1 MNRRAVL
8 LLLIPLAVACGS
20 ARDPTDPSPPQP
32 QVTPA
37 PTTADSPS
45 NGAALG
51 ASGGQIAEA
60 VVLAS
65 GQMALSA
72 ADAFGEPGFH
82 EVLRAEAQLPAG
94 VGGLAGLRLVLKLR
108 DISRPSITCDSAHPL
123 SGCATVDW
131 SDFPGR
137 PGVPEGGAFVNRVT
151 LALTGGPHI
160 FYLSESGQ
168 LIDTPEP
175 YSPG

>member
-1 MNRRAVL
+1 ML
-8 LLLIPLAVACGS
+8 LLVLIPLAVACGS
-20 ARDPTDPSPPQP
+20 PANPTPLRQP
-32 QVTPA
+32 ESQAAPT
-37 PTTADSPS
+37 PTTAASPPSGTAPGAS
-45 NGAALG
+45 NGSLAG
-51 ASGGQIAEA
+51 A

-72 ADAFGEPGFH
+72 AGAFGEPGFH
-82 EVLRAEAQLPAG
+82 EVLRAKDQLPAE
-94 VGGLAGLRLVLKLR
+94 VGGLAGSRLVLKLR
-108 DISRPSITCDSAHPL
+108 DLSRPAITCDSPHPL

-137 PGVPEGGAFVNRVT
+137 PRVPEGGAFVNRIT
-151 LALTGGPHI
+151 LALTSGPHT

-168 LIDTPEP
+168 LMDTPEP

>member
-1 MNRRAVL
+1 MNRRAAL

-45 NGAALG
+45 NGAARV
-51 ASGGQIAEA
+51 SGGQIAEA

-82 EVLRAEAQLPAG
+82 EVLRAEAQLPAE
-94 VGGLAGLRLVLKLR
+94 VGGLAGSRLVLKLR
-108 DISRPSITCDSAHPL
+108 DAPHPSRA
-123 SGCATVDW
+123 
-131 SDFPGR
+131 R
-137 PGVPEGGAFVNRVT
+137 
-151 LALTGGPHI
+151 
-160 FYLSESGQ
+160 
-168 LIDTPEP
+168 
-175 YSPG
+175 SPW